1 MNQLDKD
8 AVAASKKKMSY
19 GQYIAM
25 YKPPLQPVQRPVKK
39 TKDLARG
46 QEKRNGCVI
55 CGGTI
60 PGKNRK
66 YCSPE
71 CAYRGQ
77 LDNYNARR
85 LRNMISDRLRKKE
98 VI

>member
-1 MNQLDKD
+1 MDQLDKD
-8 AVAASKKKMSY
+8 AVAALRMGMTY
-19 GQYIAM
+19 GQYIAK
-25 YKPPLQPVQRPVKK
+25 YKPPLPPVQRPAKK
-39 TKDLARG
+39 PKDLARG
-46 QEKRNGCVI
+46 QEKRAGCVI
-55 CGGTI
+55 CGGKI

-85 LRNMISDRLRKKE
+85 LRNMISE
-98 VI
+98 PIA